1 MLLSISSNVYS
12 KGIDLECP
20 ALDFTVQSE
29 LNRALAPGEIRSPVY
44 ALAGFLNTDD
54 YALKVTTQCEGKKE
68 QKVCISLSDSHY
80 CPKPKANFRVK
91 SIGSS
96 DTHLMIKNRCTGE
109 WSKFTKISST
119 ETSENYLPDE
129 VFFQL
134 KNQIYSGINIAE
146 KPILKL
152 NREEVGSPVSI
163 ELTSFTRDLWH
174 INQFDPLVGT
184 LKVNPEG
191 YEKDLH
197 SRFSIT
203 GTCSGR

>member
-1 MLLSISSNVYS
+1 
-12 KGIDLECP
+12 
-20 ALDFTVQSE
+20 
-29 LNRALAPGEIRSPVY
+29 
-44 ALAGFLNTDD
+44 
-54 YALKVTTQCEGKKE
+54 
-68 QKVCISLSDSHY
+68 
-80 CPKPKANFRVK
+80 
-91 SIGSS
+91 
-96 DTHLMIKNRCTGE
+96 MIKNRCTGE